1 MNNPLVFSLLA
12 GIISFSLFVLVNA
25 FLYFKHRDKALLF
38 WAFAWSA
45 LVLRNI
51 TVLCGVYWGKSGGL
65 LLLEQMLVLG
75 TSAMLLLGVHEL
87 MGKRAGRWFH
97 GLFAAAAAWVC
108 AGAVVHIP
116 VPWFYVPTYGI
127 FGAAKII
134 VGRMMLKNAPPGG
147 VGGRLSGWLLIL
159 WGLHT
164 LDYPFLRP
172 LGIFAPWGFII
183 GGVLGLL
190 TALGL
195 ILAYFERVTH
205 DLDVEKDRFHSLFRS
220 QAAPILLLDAGT
232 LEILD
237 ANDGAA
243 RVYGFRPAELRGM
256 DFGLMSALPRG
267 DFVTGLKVALDAGD
281 GGFLAPQRLRSG
293 ELRFVEVF
301 CSPARVDGR
310 AVLFSLVHD
319 VTERILAQD
328 ALRESEARYRAV
340 VDQAGVGIVLM
351 DASGVVRTWNP
362 KAEEILGVTADAALG
377 HPIQERDWKV
387 TWEDG
392 KPMAVEDFP
401 SMRTLR
407 TGKPVVD
414 AVLGV
419 RFLSGELRW
428 ITVNTTPILMEGERT
443 LRAVSITFSDDTL
456 RRRQE
461 AELRAAR
468 RAAEASSE
476 AKSVFLANMSHE
488 LRTPLN
494 GIIGMLEI
502 LESGTLDPERR
513 RHLTVVLKSSRRL
526 ANLLGDILDLS
537 SLEEGRL
544 GLAPAPFAP
553 ASLAAALEE
562 LFAPAA
568 REGGITLECAVAPDV
583 PPMLAGDEPRMRQ
596 ILFNLVGNA
605 VKFTARGRVRVE
617 ISRLPGA
624 GPEAQRLLFLVEDT
638 GPGISD
644 AQLKQIFEPFVQG
657 EGSYIRQYQGAGLG
671 LSIVRR
677 LVGLMG
683 GSLDVE
689 SEEGRGTRVYLV
701 LPFGSCGGQGA
712 APHTAALPP
721 PSLPRA
727 RDRGGPWPARRHGA
741 SP

>member
-12 GIISFSLFVLVNA
+12 GIISFSLFALVNA
-25 FLYFKHRDKALLF
+25 FLYLKHRDKALLF
-38 WAFAWSA
+38 WASAWGA
-45 LVLRNI
+45 LTLRNI
-51 TVLCGVYWGKSGGL
+51 AVLGGVFWGKGPGQ
-65 LLLEQMLVLG
+65 LLLEQMLVLC
-75 TSAMLLLGVHEL
+75 TSGLLLLGVYEL
-87 MGKRAGRWFH
+87 MGKRAGRWFF

-108 AGAVVHIP
+108 LGERVRIP
-116 VPWFYVPTYGI
+116 SFWYYVPTYGI
-127 FGAAKII
+127 FGIAKIV
-134 VGRMMLKNAPPGG
+134 VGRMMLKSTPPGS
-147 VGGRLSGWLLIL
+147 VGGRFAGWLLIL

-164 LDYPFLRP
+164 LDYPILRP
-172 LGIFAPWGFII
+172 LGLIAPWGFII

-190 TALGL
+190 TALAL
-195 ILAYFERVTH
+195 MLAYFERVKH
-205 DLDVEKDRFHSLFRS
+205 DLDAEKDRFRSLFSS
-220 QAAPILLLDAGT
+220 QAAPILLLDAET

-237 ANDGAA
+237 ANEGAA
-243 RVYGFRPAELRGM
+243 RFYGFRPAELRGM
-256 DFGLMSALPRG
+256 DFGQMSALPQG
-267 DFVTGLKVALDAGD
+267 DFVTGLKAALDIGN
-281 GGFLAPQRLRSG
+281 GGFVAPQKLKDG
-293 ELRFVEVF
+293 ELRFAEVF
-301 CSPARVDGR
+301 CSPARVEGR

-319 VTERILAQD
+319 VTERVLAQD

-362 KAEEILGVTADAALG
+362 KAEEILGVTADMVLG
-377 HPIQERDWKV
+377 RPIQGRDWMV

-401 SMRTLR
+401 SMRTMR
-407 TGKPVVD
+407 TGKPVID
-414 AVLGV
+414 AVQGV
-419 RFLSGELRW
+419 ASPTGELRW
-428 ITVNTTPILMEGERT
+428 ITVNTTPIMMEGDKT
-443 LRAVSITFSDDTL
+443 PRAVSITFSDDTL
-456 RRRQE
+456 RRRHE

-488 LRTPLN
+488 LRTPLS
-494 GIIGMLEI
+494 GIIGMLQL
-502 LESGTLDPERR
+502 LETRALDPEQR
-513 RHLTVVLKSSRRL
+513 RHLSVVLKSSQRL

-553 ASLAAALEE
+553 VSLAADLEE

-568 REGGITLECAVAPDV
+568 REAGITLECAVAPDV
-583 PPMLAGDEPRMRQ
+583 PPMLAGDEPRVRQ

-605 VKFTARGRVRVE
+605 VKFTAHGRVRVE

-624 GPEAQRLLFLVEDT
+624 GPEGERLLFLVEDT

-644 AQLKQIFEPFVQG
+644 AQLKEIFEPFVQG
-657 EGSYIRQYQGAGLG
+657 EGSYSRQYQGAGLG

-701 LPFGSCGGQGA
+701 LPFGPCAGSGRSASLGGPPPA
-712 APHTAALPP
+712 AP
-721 PSLPRA
+721 
-727 RDRGGPWPARRHGA
+727 A
-741 SP
+741 SRS